1 MKTAIKKAPNGQP
14 LRQASRELA
23 EDCDVSFFTCL
34 NWLEGRSVPDKTID
48 SWITDHLLSVM
59 VVQQPDNHSYS
70 LREIAEFTGLTH
82 QRIDQIEK
90 QALRKVRNHHH
101 TKQIKKEMNQ

>member
-1 MKTAIKKAPNGQP
+1 MSLKLAPTGKP
-14 LRQASRELA
+14 LREEARDLSKKIE
-23 EDCDVSFFTCL
+23 VSFYTCL
-34 NWLEGRSVPDKTID
+34 SWIEGTSEPDKTIE
-48 SWITDHLLSVM
+48 SWITDHLLEIMVM
-59 VVQQPDNHSYS
+59 NQPDNHAYS

-101 TKQIKKEMNQ
+101 TNEIMKEIK